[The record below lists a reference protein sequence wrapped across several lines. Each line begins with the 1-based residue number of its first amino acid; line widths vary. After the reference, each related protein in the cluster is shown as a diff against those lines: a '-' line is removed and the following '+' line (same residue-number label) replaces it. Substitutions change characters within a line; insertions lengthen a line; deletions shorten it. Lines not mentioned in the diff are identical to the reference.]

1 METWTKTGACR
12 GVSGWEDEVDLQL
25 RLCVPQRTTG
35 TFRLRQFQGD
45 NRDLFPG
52 DDRSEGVRIK
62 ARMAHTAGKWLLLPP
77 PAPTTTTTRPSPAG
91 RPRPRSPVQVRF

>member
-35 TFRLRQFQGD
+35 TLRLRQFQGD
-45 NRDLFPG
+45 NWDLFPQVTTVQRELG
-52 DDRSEGVRIK
+52 SKRGWRGWSTQRVNGSS
-62 ARMAHTAGKWLLLPP
+62 PP
-77 PAPTTTTTRPSPAG
+77 PPPTPP
-91 RPRPRSPVQVRF
+91 PRRASALKAQMELQG